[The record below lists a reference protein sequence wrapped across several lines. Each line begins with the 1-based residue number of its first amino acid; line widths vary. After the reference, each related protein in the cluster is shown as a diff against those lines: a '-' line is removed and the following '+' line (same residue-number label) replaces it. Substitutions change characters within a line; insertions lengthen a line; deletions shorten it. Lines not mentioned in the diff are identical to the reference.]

1 MALVACSECGKQ
13 VSTLATSCPSCGA
26 PVNGGGDGSA
36 ARREPVVN
44 AGLLGKLVT
53 AMGAWLVI
61 PWIARLLVFLAG
73 IVMLIV
79 MFRSG
84 RA

>member
-1 MALVACSECGKQ
+1 MALVACSECGKE
-13 VSTLATSCPSCGA
+13 VSTLAASCPSCGA
-26 PVNGGGDGSA
+26 PVGGS

-44 AGLLGKLVT
+44 ASLLGKVVT
-53 AMGAWLVI
+53 AVGAWLVV

-73 IVMLIV
+73 IAMLIV

>member
-13 VSTLATSCPSCGA
+13 VSTQAASCPSCGA
-26 PVNGGGDGSA
+26 PVNGGS

-44 AGLLGKLVT
+44 AGLLGKVVT
-53 AMGAWLVI
+53 AVGAWLVV

-79 MFRSG
+79 MFSSG

>member
-13 VSTLATSCPSCGA
+13 VSTQAASCPSCGA
-26 PVNGGGDGSA
+26 PVNGGAAGT

-44 AGLLGKLVT
+44 ASLLGKLVT